1 MKNQNRK
8 IKIIIIIKNV
18 EGLAKI
24 LQTNKIIN
32 KKKATSTVMSLLYA
46 DPLVFLRV
54 FFNFTGKKLQYSQ
67 LAKKKKKVIYI
78 LFVVS
83 EINTIN

>member
-8 IKIIIIIKNV
+8 IKIIIIIKND

-24 LQTNKIIN
+24 LQTNKITN

-46 DPLVFLRV
+46 DPLVFLCV
-54 FFNFTGKKLQYSQ
+54 SFNFTGKKLHYSQ
-67 LAKKKKKVIYI
+67 LASKKKR
-78 LFVVS
+78 
-83 EINTIN
+83 